1 MIDFTNS
8 KFSPKALDFL
18 DHSDAALN
26 ILHGSVRSGKT
37 VNCSIR
43 WLEYLQ
49 TGPEGDLVMLGKTF
63 ATLQRNVLND
73 IFDIVGPDN
82 YKWIDRVRG
91 ELRIFDRRIYCYG
104 ASNEEAESKIRGATF
119 AGALCD
125 ECNLYPLS
133 VWQQLMARLSIKGA
147 KCFCNCNPDSPY
159 HWFYTDYI
167 INDSIK
173 DKKVWH
179 FTMEDNPN
187 LDPNYIEKLK
197 SMYKGVWYDRL
208 IRGLWTVAEGRIYDM
223 FDPKV
228 HMVDA
233 RKYLPIT
240 AAGRL
245 APNVRLYVGCDY
257 GTATVMSWGLYAK
270 VAEKGRF
277 KYYKLAEFYYDAQ
290 QRRRQLTD
298 NEFAEMFDSWL
309 AESVPNGFNPKSVWC
324 VYCDPS
330 AVSWKVELAKRGYRV
345 LNADND
351 VVNGIRVVGSKLS
364 LHDYLIDKSCVNTEM
379 EYQNY
384 IWARTYQ
391 ERGIDKP
398 FKYKDHTCDT
408 DRYVLYTD
416 SLNGMS
422 GVYSL

>member
-1 MIDFTNS
+1 MLF
-8 KFSPKALDFL
+8 
-18 DHSDAALN
+18 
-26 ILHGSVRSGKT
+26 RS
-37 VNCSIR
+37 
-43 WLEYLQ
+43 
-49 TGPEGDLVMLGKTF
+49 
-63 ATLQRNVLND
+63 
-73 IFDIVGPDN
+73 
-82 YKWIDRVRG
+82 
-91 ELRIFDRRIYCYG
+91 
-104 ASNEEAESKIRGATF
+104 
-119 AGALCD
+119 
-125 ECNLYPLS
+125 
-133 VWQQLMARLSIKGA
+133 
-147 KCFCNCNPDSPY
+147 
-159 HWFYTDYI
+159 
-167 INDSIK
+167 
-173 DKKVWH
+173 
-179 FTMEDNPN
+179 
-187 LDPNYIEKLK
+187 
-197 SMYKGVWYDRL
+197 
-208 IRGLWTVAEGRIYDM
+208 
-223 FDPKV
+223 
-228 HMVDA
+228 
-233 RKYLPIT
+233 
-240 AAGRL
+240 
-245 APNVRLYVGCDY
+245 GCDY

-309 AESVPNGFNPKSVWC
+309 AEAVPSGFNPKSVWC

-384 IWARTYQ
+384 IWDRTYQ